1 MTCIPS
7 CACGQEEDAF
17 PSVREALRCLEPYGW
32 RRVPPVT
39 AWTGSGWAAGVP
51 LEWRCPPCRAAWD
64 AERVRHQKDC
74 RPWLVHD
81 LTQRADTL
89 RDAEY
94 ECYAYGTGI
103 RL

>member
-51 LEWRCPPCRAAWD
+51 LDWYCPPCRTAWD
-64 AERVRHQKDC
+64 AERTRRQKDFRHHPGMTWDAARAIVDAFC
-74 RPWLVHD
+74 RSV
-81 LTQRADTL
+81 
-89 RDAEY
+89 E
-94 ECYAYGTGI
+94 
-103 RL
+103 